1 MQELIDSLDCI
12 IQYRTFKKLFL
23 DAFIDKT
30 LKDFILQHAGN
41 IFLYLLLLVFKTDSL
56 MEKAFN
62 SLLEQFVVR
71 VCIAQCFIFH

>member
-1 MQELIDSLDCI
+1 MQELIDSLDYI
-12 IQYRTFKKLFL
+12 IQYRTFKKRFL

-71 VCIAQCFIFH
+71 VCIA

>member
-1 MQELIDSLDCI
+1 MQELIDSLDYI
-12 IQYRTFKKLFL
+12 IQYRTFKKRFL

-30 LKDFILQHAGN
+30 LKEFILQHAGN

-71 VCIAQCFIFH
+71 VCIA